1 MNDLIMREEYLLEAA
16 REVNI
21 QLPKFKAKHF
31 IGNSHITPYGKIKQY
46 LIEYNARKN
55 AVDEHRYFRDKK
67 VLEIELEKEKK
78 KYTDNEIEQKMID
91 LEIQHLEAQ
100 YQGFIIKVENMENEM
115 QMFKDL
121 LEEVC
126 ESPEGKHSDGRT
138 ILEAIQDISI
148 REKYEAEY
156 WTFRMAKQTAMDMIA
171 YGRAGVGNMDSIAM
185 LEGEQQQ
192 AIMKIAC
199 YYFVRNENRTK
210 HFIDQSNSKY
220 QANIDAEELAKT
232 LELEYNRDAPNF

>member
-1 MNDLIMREEYLLEAA
+1 
-16 REVNI
+16 
-21 QLPKFKAKHF
+21 
-31 IGNSHITPYGKIKQY
+31 
-46 LIEYNARKN
+46 
-55 AVDEHRYFRDKK
+55 
-67 VLEIELEKEKK
+67 
-78 KYTDNEIEQKMID
+78 MID

-199 YYFVRNENRTK
+199 DYFVRNENRTK
-210 HFIDQSNSKY
+210 HLNYLYVNSIDFINEFFKLDNKFKNTYSKKLFNFLDNNTLFKKY
-220 QANIDAEELAKT
+220 SIILADKG
-232 LELEYNRDAPNF
+232 LS